1 MLQMKPVGASRKGCR
16 CHCGGGWKQKGIS
29 HTVILL
35 VLHFFPKASWLAAF
49 RSGPTVVLMTTA
61 LMHPAW
67 RQLIPTLFHRSYRGV
82 PRAGQIR
89 DESSSDN
96 QGDGIPPYIFFFL
109 VTTAINSAVTFAAV
123 GFYDEKNPNNCSNPI
138 RSLVLTCLA
147 EVDLLCY
154 FSLITSNTHY
164 SV

>member
-123 GFYDEKNPNNCSNPI
+123 GFYDEKIPNNCSNPI
-138 RSLVLTCLA
+138 RPLVLTCLA
-147 EVDLLCY
+147 EV
-154 FSLITSNTHY
+154 LIFCAIFL
-164 SV
+164 